1 MSFKTTFKGLLIA
14 ASFMST
20 NLVAMGSDEFNQGSS
35 CSYTTSY
42 STSSFGQFDGTEQS
56 WNNSVKLISRLSFA
70 LLALQQ
76 IIHPSTPGTVLED
89 LVSSRMSACLYVASL
104 NMFNKALYDAEYG
117 PLDEL
122 KSNNYDEEKMSLLLI
137 AGGYCVSKIC
147 FEFAKRRKKTA
158 AELERKARELEEQ
171 ALSDDRK
178 LDILPFEEA
187 AEDESKIIRD
197 RDLQSAVR
205 SKNKAIELAGVAHAI
220 SYLAFVSANWFHF
233 YTTSRI
239 AKDRTE

>member
-1 MSFKTTFKGLLIA
+1 MSFKTTLRGFLVA
-14 ASFMST
+14 ASFAST
-20 NLVAMGSDEFNQGSS
+20 NLVAMDHEDNQGFSRS
-35 CSYTTSY
+35 HTTGY
-42 STSSFGQFDGTEQS
+42 STSSFGLLDGTEQS
-56 WNNSVKLISRLSFA
+56 WNNSVKLILPLSFA

-76 IIHPSTPGTVLED
+76 IIRPSTPGTLLED
-89 LVSSRMSACLYVASL
+89 LLSSRMSACLYVASL

-147 FEFAKRRKKTA
+147 FEFAKRYKEDA
-158 AELERKARELEEQ
+158 AELERKARELAEQ

-187 AEDESKIIRD
+187 FEEAAEDESKILREHK
-197 RDLQSAVR
+197 LQSAVR
-205 SKNKAIELAGVAHAI
+205 SKNKAIELAGVAHTI
-220 SYLAFVSANWFHF
+220 SYLAFVCANWFHF
-233 YTTSRI
+233 YTAS
-239 AKDRTE
+239 KNS